1 MKPLLLLLVA
11 AGIASALPA
20 QQPAA
25 VRMESV
31 TSRAHLDTT
40 VHACTDF
47 AQYANGAW
55 LRRNPIPPTE
65 VSWGIQNENY
75 RSVASTLDSI
85 LVHAAQ
91 SYPSARDHATRTLGI
106 HYSSCMDSSAIERL
120 GWRPIAAQLRR
131 VESMRTRRDVESE
144 IARLQRQYVLVPFA
158 LNSASDPGDTQMLI
172 ARLARARLPLSDRG
186 NYLRKDSAS
195 VEVRERYVRHIA
207 TLLRLVGRDSGEANA
222 SALHVLSLETTLAEA
237 AYTAVERRDPLL
249 IHNKMSV
256 AELQRLMPGFAWS
269 RFFRAM
275 GRPDIHVVDVE
286 NPRQMRAVEAM
297 LATRSVDEW
306 RSYLGWVVVRSAS
319 PNLSTAFVTESAR
332 FERELNGATEAV
344 PRARRCA
351 DVYLPQLLDQK
362 FLEARFSERALT
374 LVKEVAAN
382 VAEAFRARIQ
392 HLAWMG
398 DATKQQA
405 LSKLA
410 AATFEIGFPS
420 KWIDLSAL
428 RLRPGHFYANSVAT
442 LRALHAGD
450 MDRIGQSDAGTWPIQ
465 ASDGDKYNWGN
476 RILLPAGGLQPP
488 LFDPSGDD
496 AANYGALG
504 AVIGHELTHSFDEH
518 GAAFDSRNNLRNWWT
533 PTDLSNFRQRT
544 ALMVR
549 QFDEYT
555 VLDSLNV
562 NGKLTLN
569 ENIADYGGVSIAYDA
584 FKNATRARGPGVLKD
599 GFTPDQRFFI
609 AYARSWAGSMRP
621 EAQRI
626 QIQTALH
633 APRQWRIN
641 GPLSNMPEFAAAFG
655 CRPGD
660 AMVRPDSLRPLIW

>member
-1 MKPLLLLLVA
+1 MKPLLLLVA
-11 AGIASALPA
+11 MGIASSLPA
-20 QQPAA
+20 QQP
-25 VRMESV
+25 VPVGMESV
-31 TSRAHLDTT
+31 TSRDHLDRT

-47 AQYANGAW
+47 SQYANGAW
-55 LRRNPIPPTE
+55 LRNNPIPPTE

-75 RSVASTLDSI
+75 RSVAATLDSI
-85 LVHAAQ
+85 FVHAAQ
-91 SYPSARDHATRTLGI
+91 NYPSARDHATRTLGI

-120 GWRPIAAQLRR
+120 GWSPIAAQLRR
-131 VESMRTRRDVESE
+131 IESMRTRRDVESE
-144 IARLQRQYVLVPFA
+144 IARLQKQYVLVPFV

-186 NYLRKDSAS
+186 NYLRQDSAS
-195 VEVRERYVRHIA
+195 VELRGRYVRHIA
-207 TLLRLVGRDSGEANA
+207 ALLRLAGRDSGEANA
-222 SALHVLSLETTLAEA
+222 SALHALSVESALAEA

-249 IHNKMSV
+249 IHNKMSM
-256 AELQRLMPGFAWS
+256 AELQRLMPGFAWP
-269 RFFRAM
+269 RFLRAM
-275 GRPDIHVVDVE
+275 GRPDIQVVDVE
-286 NPRQMRAVEAM
+286 NPRQMRAVDAI
-297 LATRSVDEW
+297 LATRSVEVW
-306 RSYLGWVVVRSAS
+306 RAYLSWVVVRSAA
-319 PNLSTAFVTESAR
+319 PNLSTPFMTESAR
-332 FERELNGATEAV
+332 FGRELNGATEAV

-362 FLEARFSERALT
+362 FLEARFSARALT
-374 LVKEVAAN
+374 LVRDVAKN

-392 HLAWMG
+392 RLTWMG

-405 LSKLA
+405 LAKLEA
-410 AATFEIGFPS
+410 VTFEIGFPS

-428 RLRPGHFYANSVAT
+428 RLRPGHFYANTVAT
-442 LRALHAGD
+442 LGALHAGD
-450 MDRIGQSDAGTWPIQ
+450 MSRIGQSDAGTWPIQ

-496 AANYGALG
+496 AANYGVLG

-518 GAAFDSRNNLRNWWT
+518 GAAFDARNNLRNWWT
-533 PTDLSNFRQRT
+533 PTDLGNFRQRA

-555 VLDSLNV
+555 VLDSLHV

-569 ENIADYGGVSIAYDA
+569 ENIADYGGVSMAYDA
-584 FKNATRARGPGVLKD
+584 FKDTMRGRGAGVLKD
-599 GFTPDQRFFI
+599 GFTPDQRFFV
-609 AYARSWAGSMRP
+609 AYARSWAGAMRP
-621 EAQRI
+621 EAQRA
-626 QIQTALH
+626 QLQTALH

-655 CRPGD
+655 CKPGD